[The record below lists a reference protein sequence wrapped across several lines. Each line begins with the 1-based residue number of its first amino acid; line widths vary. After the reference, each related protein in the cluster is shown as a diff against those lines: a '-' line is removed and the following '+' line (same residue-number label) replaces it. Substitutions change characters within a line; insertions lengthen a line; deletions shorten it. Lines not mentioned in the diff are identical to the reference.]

1 MSNFRIIM
9 TVFFGVF
16 IVIGVIVFSMSRSG
30 GGGSSSQEQ
39 ITVWGTIPSSIFEK
53 YMEAVNSNRAS
64 KLSVIYVDKDGNSFG
79 QEFIEALANNAGPD
93 VILLPQDLILRY
105 KDKVYPIPYSSLSE
119 RVFKDTFIEEAELYL
134 SSNGIIA
141 LPLSIDPLV
150 MYWNRD
156 IFTDALLAQAPSY
169 WDEFFSL
176 VSKITKSDSRLNILR
191 SAVSLGEFRNVTNAK
206 EILSLLILQAGNP
219 IVKNNKGAITIALK
233 DQLGF
238 SIPPTEAALR
248 FYTEFS
254 NPAKESYSWNR
265 SLPASRSY
273 FLSGDL
279 AIYFGYAS
287 EFDDLKLK
295 NPNLNFDIAVVPQR
309 RGGNVKTTFGAM
321 QGFALVKSSGKL
333 ASAFN
338 AIATLTGKDGVSA
351 WVKASGLPPARRDLL
366 SAGSNDSFGNI
377 FYTSAIISKGWL
389 DPNKDKTDSIFQ
401 DMIESTLSGKS
412 RLSEAVSRADEE
424 MRSLLSQ

>member
-176 VSKITKSDSRLNILR
+176 VSKITKIRQSFEYFEKRGI
-191 SAVSLGEFRNVTNAK
+191 
-206 EILSLLILQAGNP
+206 
-219 IVKNNKGAITIALK
+219 
-233 DQLGF
+233 
-238 SIPPTEAALR
+238 
-248 FYTEFS
+248 
-254 NPAKESYSWNR
+254 SWR
-265 SLPASRSY
+265 
-273 FLSGDL
+273 
-279 AIYFGYAS
+279 I
-287 EFDDLKLK
+287 
-295 NPNLNFDIAVVPQR
+295 
-309 RGGNVKTTFGAM
+309 
-321 QGFALVKSSGKL
+321 
-333 ASAFN
+333 
-338 AIATLTGKDGVSA
+338 
-351 WVKASGLPPARRDLL
+351 
-366 SAGSNDSFGNI
+366 
-377 FYTSAIISKGWL
+377 
-389 DPNKDKTDSIFQ
+389 
-401 DMIESTLSGKS
+401 
-412 RLSEAVSRADEE
+412 
-424 MRSLLSQ
+424 

>member
-1 MSNFRIIM
+1 MSNFKIIL
-9 TVFFGVF
+9 TIIFAAF
-16 IVIGVIVFSMSRSG
+16 IVIGVIIFSMSRG
-30 GGGSSSQEQ
+30 GGRSDGQEQ
-39 ITVWGTIPSSIFEK
+39 ITIWGTLPLSTFEK
-53 YMEAVNSNRAS
+53 YIEEVNLNRTP
-64 KLSVIYVDKDGNSFG
+64 KLLAQYVEKNSDSFG
-79 QEFIEALANNAGPD
+79 QEFIEALANNIGPD

-105 KDKVYPIPYSSLSE
+105 KDKVYPIPYSSYSE
-119 RVFKDTFIEEAELYL
+119 RAFKDTFIEEAELYL

-141 LPLSIDPLV
+141 LPLNIDPIV

-156 IFTDALLAQAPSY
+156 IFTNALLAQAPSY

-176 VSKITKSDSRLNILR
+176 VNKITKSDNRLNISR
-191 SAVSLGEFRNVTNAK
+191 SAVSFGEYKNVTNAK

-219 IVKNNKGAITIALK
+219 ITKSNKDAVASVLK
-233 DQLGF
+233 DQLGY

-265 SLPASRSY
+265 SLPVSKSY

-279 AIYFGYAS
+279 ATYFGYAS
-287 EFDDLKLK
+287 ELNNLKLK
-295 NPNLNFDIAVVPQR
+295 NPNLNFDTAVVPQR

-321 QGFALVKSSGKL
+321 QGFALVKSSGKIL
-333 ASAFN
+333 PAFN
-338 AIATLTGKDGVSA
+338 TIVALTGKDGISA

-389 DPNKDKTDSIFQ
+389 DPNKDETDSIFQ
-401 DMIESTLSGKS
+401 DMVESTLSGKS